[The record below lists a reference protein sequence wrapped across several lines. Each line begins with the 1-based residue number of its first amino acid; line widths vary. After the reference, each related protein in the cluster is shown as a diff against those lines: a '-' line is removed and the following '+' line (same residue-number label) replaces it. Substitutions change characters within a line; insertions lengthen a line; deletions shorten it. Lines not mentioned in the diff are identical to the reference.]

1 MTSGPP
7 SRAGPQC
14 PCRSVRGRPL
24 APAGRPRHTRG
35 MRRVRWAIIGV
46 GLAAYWTAV
55 GHEVMSARQATRD
68 RYLGFEWIAA
78 GALTLPWSCLSDV
91 APKPAPADE
100 RALLTA

>member
-1 MTSGPP
+1 
-7 SRAGPQC
+7 
-14 PCRSVRGRPL
+14 
-24 APAGRPRHTRG
+24 

-91 APKPAPADE
+91 PPKQAPPDE
-100 RALLTA
+100 RALLTGVNVGGAAVNGLLFAVLVLWLTRARGPRSQAA